1 MILTAIGGNLT
12 GDCHL
17 ACGFKNCRVVV
28 NGEEDG
34 LLYALLGRRIE
45 IEAGDVIMRW
55 RAGRGVYFDGGT
67 SLGFSVSLNQDVGP
81 ISLRQMDIELKI
93 EADVSLTVAISVEA
107 QLGPIAATVEDVGT
121 RLIVKPVASGVQ
133 GTSGNMTFHS
143 VLNRRTAL
151 DWR

>member
-1 MILTAIGGNLT
+1 M
-12 GDCHL
+12 
-17 ACGFKNCRVVV
+17 
-28 NGEEDG
+28 
-34 LLYALLGRRIE
+34 
-45 IEAGDVIMRW
+45 IMRW

-93 EADVSLTVAISVEA
+93 EADVSLTVAISAEA